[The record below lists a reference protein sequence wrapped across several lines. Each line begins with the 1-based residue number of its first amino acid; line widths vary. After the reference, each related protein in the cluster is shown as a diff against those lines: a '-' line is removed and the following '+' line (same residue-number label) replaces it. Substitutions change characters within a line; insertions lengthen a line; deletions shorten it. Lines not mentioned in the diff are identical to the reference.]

1 MKILVLVSGGDAPGI
16 NKFLFELNNAFKD
29 CFAVVGGFRGLID
42 NNIVPLSS
50 FNPKIYQNEAGA
62 IIKSS
67 RCPEFKEEKYFKKAL
82 ANAKKFDCLVI
93 LGGNGS
99 AKGAKEL
106 QDNGMRTIF
115 VPCTIDNDVDG
126 SDYSIGYHSAVMA
139 CNFVIENIMP
149 SMEAFNR
156 CCVFEVMGRKCDA
169 IAKAVANMADVDY
182 LIANEV
188 DLDYKKI
195 VKVIKDKYKKGHA
208 SSIVLR
214 ENITNIQTLCQKLE
228 EESKVTVKY
237 NVIGHIQRGFK
248 PTKLELK
255 NAKAFAVNAI
265 KAIKNSEESHAV
277 LMKKGKIVIEKL

>member
-1 MKILVLVSGGDAPGI
+1 
-16 NKFLFELNNAFKD
+16 
-29 CFAVVGGFRGLID
+29 
-42 NNIVPLSS
+42 
-50 FNPKIYQNEAGA
+50 
-62 IIKSS
+62 
-67 RCPEFKEEKYFKKAL
+67 
-82 ANAKKFDCLVI
+82 
-93 LGGNGS
+93 
-99 AKGAKEL
+99 
-106 QDNGMRTIF
+106 
-115 VPCTIDNDVDG
+115 
-126 SDYSIGYHSAVMA
+126 
-139 CNFVIENIMP
+139 MP